1 MGQWGGDEIETAHH
15 TIGGSW
21 ASNSMGPISK
31 QGRGLAFIINGIHE
45 AFSIAL
51 LEIFYFCVPLQP
63 LHRDIVIRCRHY

>member
-1 MGQWGGDEIETAHH
+1 MGGDEIETAHH

-51 LEIFYFCVPLQP
+51 LEIFYFFAQICENLRPLSC
-63 LHRDIVIRCRHY
+63 HFNHK